1 MRIMR
6 DITLLEWSLILV
18 GLLAVLIVFFLEAK
32 I

>member
-32 I
+32 L